1 MGGDFIMLKLY
12 QNIKELR
19 KQNHWSQE
27 ELAKRMGYTDRS
39 SIAKIEGGK
48 VDLSQSKILE
58 FARVF
63 GVDAGELMGDDGIVT
78 PEEMKRAAKLRELY
92 KQIDSETLEAVENDP
107 QLREFIDLFMNTSP
121 ENRPAVLQIL
131 KGLQHKP

>member
-1 MGGDFIMLKLY
+1 MLKLY

-63 GVDAGELMGDDGIVT
+63 GVDAGELMGNDGIVT
-78 PEEMKRAAKLRELY
+78 PEEMKRAAKIRELY
-92 KQIDSETLEAVENDP
+92 KQLDAETLEAAENDP
-107 QLREFIDLFMNTSP
+107 QLMEFIDLFMNTSP

>member
-1 MGGDFIMLKLY
+1 MLKLY

-58 FARVF
+58 FARIF
-63 GVDAGELMGDDGIVT
+63 GVDAGDLMGDDGIVT
-78 PEEMKRAAKLRELY
+78 PEEEERAKRIRELY
-92 KQIDSETLEAVENDP
+92 KYIDAETLEAAENDP
-107 QLREFIDLFMNTSP
+107 QLMEFIQLFINTSP

-131 KGLQHKP
+131 KGLQRKP

>member
-1 MGGDFIMLKLY
+1 MLKLY

-78 PEEMKRAAKLRELY
+78 PEEMKRAAKIRELY
-92 KQIDSETLEAVENDP
+92 KQLDAETLEAAENDP

>member
-1 MGGDFIMLKLY
+1 MLKLY

-58 FARVF
+58 FARIF
-63 GVDAGELMGDDGIVT
+63 GVDAGDLMGDDGIVT
-78 PEEMKRAAKLRELY
+78 LEEEEQAKRIRELY
-92 KQIDSETLEAVENDP
+92 ASVPTDVMISAETDSQIREVISLFLNGDEADRETY
-107 QLREFIDLFMNTSP
+107 LR
-121 ENRPAVLQIL
+121 IL
-131 KGLQHKP
+131 RGLQRNP

>member
-1 MGGDFIMLKLY
+1 MLKLY

-63 GVDAGELMGDDGIVT
+63 GVDAGELMGNDGVVT
-78 PEEMKRAAKLRELY
+78 PEEEKTSRIRELY
-92 KQIDSETLEAVENDP
+92 ATIPPEVLEDAETDSQLKEVISLFLNGNDSDRETY
-107 QLREFIDLFMNTSP
+107 LR
-121 ENRPAVLQIL
+121 IL
-131 KGLQHKP
+131 RGLQQNP

>member
-1 MGGDFIMLKLY
+1 MLKLY

-58 FARVF
+58 FARIF
-63 GVDAGELMGDDGIVT
+63 GVDAGDLMGDDGIVT
-78 PEEMKRAAKLRELY
+78 PEEEEHAKRIRELY
-92 KQIDSETLEAVENDP
+92 ASVPTDVMISAETDSQIREVISLFLNGDEADRETY
-107 QLREFIDLFMNTSP
+107 LR
-121 ENRPAVLQIL
+121 IL
-131 KGLQHKP
+131 RGLQRNP